1 LQISLPQI
9 DHTKDRTVRVSEE
22 NTIALPLFGVINVS
36 NMTEEDLRNDLSRR
50 VSKYFYHPQV
60 ALFLRHTEGRQVAVS
75 GAVKAPGRY
84 MLASRSDTIMTM
96 LSRAGGVTADAAPRI
111 ILIPAGS
118 ASSHMTLPPAGTRA
132 QDPSAD
138 LPGVASAN
146 SGGDATSDPGVARV
160 SQAQPAEA
168 DTSGTTRTSID
179 RVVISLSRPSD
190 QHYLNLPAKAG
201 DVILVPAAGQVT
213 VQGWVDKPGSFPI
226 TNGMTALGAIASA
239 GGALFT
245 SSATLLREQENGVKS
260 SIPLNLSKIKQG
272 QESDPEVHGGD
283 VVMVERSAAG
293 ALPYSLYTI
302 VSKMGIGI
310 PIPIP

>member
-1 LQISLPQI
+1 
-9 DHTKDRTVRVSEE
+9 
-22 NTIALPLFGVINVS
+22 
-36 NMTEEDLRNDLSRR
+36 
-50 VSKYFYHPQV
+50 
-60 ALFLRHTEGRQVAVS
+60 
-75 GAVKAPGRY
+75 
-84 MLASRSDTIMTM
+84 
-96 LSRAGGVTADAAPRI
+96 
-111 ILIPAGS
+111 
-118 ASSHMTLPPAGTRA
+118 MTLPPGAARG

-138 LPGVASAN
+138 LPGGGSAN
-146 SGGDATSDPGVARV
+146 SGGDAISDPGVARV

-168 DTSGTTRTSID
+168 GTSATTRTSID